1 MLYSTSRQIHL
12 FKPGTRGKFPL
23 AHPSNLAPPTS
34 FIERCR
40 AFFTWIVRHG
50 IRVCLKT
57 GYIASWLGKVMI
69 CKTSDVGS
77 FPSFQTN
84 PYPRTI
90 ITSMLVPHRILYIYP
105 HIISYPIGQLLG
117 VPTLRSSI
125 PVDPSLVRH
134 PASLLSVPVVVVS
147 GVTLLALLGL

>member
-1 MLYSTSRQIHL
+1 MIYLKLQMWVVSLHFRQTHIPEQL
-12 FKPGTRGKFPL
+12 IQVCWFP
-23 AHPSNLAPPTS
+23 
-34 FIERCR
+34 
-40 AFFTWIVRHG
+40 IV
-50 IRVCLKT
+50 
-57 GYIASWLGKVMI
+57 Y
-69 CKTSDVGS
+69 
-77 FPSFQTN
+77 
-84 PYPRTI
+84 
-90 ITSMLVPHRILYIYP
+90 YIYP